1 MPFNFKEVVGVQVFL
16 EKNNSNELVGELT
29 LKEDE
34 FSFVYDNFYLHS
46 PTAISL
52 GPEMPLTRRTYH
64 STELFRPFVE
74 RIPSHEN
81 PAFPEYCN
89 FVGISPDEKNPLI
102 LLSTIGSR
110 GPSSFLFKPIY
121 LENFSGLDLKNFRKH
136 LGLSVRE
143 FAMCFDFSPPGI
155 TRVETGKSDGREI
168 LKRVE
173 IYALYPEVALDQLRR
188 RAPYLHQNKV
198 ERARNWLTSHS
209 SEPKTPTHPQC
220 DALI

>member
-1 MPFNFKEVVGVQVFL
+1 MPFNFKEIVGIQVFL

-29 LKEDE
+29 LKTGE
-34 FSFVYDNFYLHS
+34 FDFVYDNAYLHS

-81 PAFPEYCN
+81 PAFPEYCKSA
-89 FVGISPDEKNPLI
+89 GISPDETNPLV

-121 LENFSGLDLKNFRKH
+121 LENFTGLDLKKFRKH

-143 FAMCFDFSPPGI
+143 FAICFDFSPPGI

-173 IYALYPEVALDQLRR
+173 IYALYPKVALDQLQRR
-188 RAPYLHQNKV
+188 SPYLHQNKA
-198 ERARNWLTSHS
+198 ERAKSFLKSNLSAL
-209 SEPKTPTHPQC
+209 SE
-220 DALI
+220 A